1 MTNQEVKC
9 IEEIRSR
16 YERKE
21 RSKFDELKA
30 LDKSVRRPAD
40 VFAYIFG
47 GVGAL
52 VLGTGMCMAM
62 KILGNFMAL
71 GIVIGIAGIAML
83 SSTYFLH
90 KKILKARRNKYSKQI
105 FELSDSLLHKG
116 NM

>member
-1 MTNQEVKC
+1 MTNQEVKR

-52 VLGTGMCMAM
+52 VLGTGMCLAM
-62 KILGNFMAL
+62 KVIGNFLVPGILIGLA
-71 GIVIGIAGIAML
+71 GIVML

-90 KKILKARRNKYSKQI
+90 KKILKSRRNKYSKRI
-105 FELSDSLLHKG
+105 FELSDSLLNKG
-116 NM
+116 DM